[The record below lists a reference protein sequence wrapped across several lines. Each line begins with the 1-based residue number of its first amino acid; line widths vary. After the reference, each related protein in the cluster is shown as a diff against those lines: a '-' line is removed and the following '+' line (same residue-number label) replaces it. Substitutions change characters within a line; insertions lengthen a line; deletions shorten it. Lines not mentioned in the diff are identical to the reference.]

1 MKITNNHKL
10 PKSFV
15 DFARNDKYSKGNAD
29 ISVTTLIDSPR
40 VRLMRDHFSNQR
52 TVDAVDMIWPLFGTA
67 VHHILES
74 SGASEDVI
82 LEERLF
88 SEVDGWVLSG
98 AVDHQKVDRSN
109 VSITDY
115 KVTSVWSVIYG
126 KIEWER
132 QLNLYAYLV
141 QKNKGKKVNSLQIC
155 AILRD
160 WNSRDAKY
168 KQDYPSA
175 PVVLVDIP
183 VWDEETRINYIK
195 ERISIH
201 QEAQKMYD
209 AEGEFPF
216 CSDDET
222 WKRSDAWAVKKKGNK
237 RALRVFE
244 TEELAQEFAVAHKA
258 RKNEYILEIEHREG
272 EYVRCKGDYCGV
284 ANFCSQFKG
293 DIV

>member
-1 MKITNNHKL
+1 MEITNNHKL

-74 SGASEDVI
+74 SGSSEDVI

-160 WNSRDAKY
+160 WNSREAKY

-195 ERISIH
+195 ERIGIH

-222 WKRSDAWAVKKKGNK
+222 WKRSDAWAVKKKGLK
-237 RALRVFE
+237 RAMRVFDN
-244 TEELAQEFAVAHKA
+244 EEKAIEFSVMQSAST
-258 RKNEYILEIEHREG
+258 EIEYRAG
-272 EYVRCKGDYCGV
+272 ESVRCNGNYCGV
-284 ANFCSQFKG
+284 ADFCSQHRGVFNG
-293 DIV
+293 RF